1 MEAVQDH
8 RSREFYEG
16 LLLSMIEPLKGRFS
30 PGKARLE
37 LGAETAGYGNRVAGM
52 EGYSRLL
59 WGLVPYWA
67 GGGKDVSLLPV
78 YLEGLANGTNPDSP
92 EYWGDLHHKDQRMVE
107 MAAIAY
113 GLLMIPEKLWEPLAE
128 PSRNHLAAWLGQ
140 INLYSLAENNWQYFN
155 VITNLALKHIGM
167 PYSDERMEE
176 AMAKY
181 ESFYLG
187 NGWYSDGL
195 RPQKDYY
202 VSFAIH
208 FYCLLYAKFM
218 CDEDPIR
225 SALFKTRAKEFA
237 GTFIYWFDDEGKAL
251 PFGRSMTYRFAQAA
265 FWSVSAM
272 LELDVLPM
280 GVLKGLIERHMEQ
293 WLRQPIF
300 DNGGVLSIGYA
311 YPNLNMSEGYNA
323 SGSPY
328 WAFKSFALLAL
339 PADHNFWTVKSEP
352 LPKLEQRLAI
362 AECNMLIC
370 RNGYNVTALTAGQYP
385 VLQLTH
391 AAEKYA
397 KFAYSSRFGFSC
409 PRSYSHLHEA
419 GTDSMLAFYVH
430 DMIYVRKACL
440 EFSVTAT
447 EVYSRWSP
455 ARGIEVETWLIPTD
469 EGHIRRHIITSELEC
484 TAYDCGFAYP
494 DFPGETCREVSD
506 TFAAVIDANGRSS
519 AASGT
524 GRPMVITSAPNT
536 NLIFPTTLIPAIEY
550 RIPKGRSSA
559 ETRIEA
565 VFADVKIRTGSGNG
579 YEICDQ

>member
-1 MEAVQDH
+1 MEAVTDYG
-8 RSREFYEG
+8 SREFYEG

-30 PGKARLE
+30 PGKARLQ
-37 LGAETAGYGNRVAGM
+37 LGAETAGYGNRIAGM
-52 EGYSRLL
+52 EGFSRLL

-78 YLEGLANGTNPDSP
+78 YLEGLASGTNPDAP
-92 EYWGDLHHKDQRMVE
+92 EYWGDLHDKDQRMVE
-107 MAAIAY
+107 MAAIAF

-128 PSRNHLAAWLGQ
+128 HSRTHLAAWLGQ

-155 VITNLALKHIGM
+155 VITNLALKHVGS
-167 PYSDERMEE
+167 PYSNERMEE

-202 VSFAIH
+202 ISFAIH

-218 CDEDPIR
+218 EEEDPVR
-225 SALFKTRAKEFA
+225 SALFKARAKEFA

-265 FWSVSAM
+265 FWSMSAM
-272 LELDVLPM
+272 LELDVLPL
-280 GVLKGLIERHMEQ
+280 GVLKGLIGRHMEQ
-293 WLRQPIF
+293 WLRQPIY

-328 WAFKSFALLAL
+328 WAFKTFALLAL
-339 PADHNFWTVKSEP
+339 PAEHEFWKVESEP
-352 LPKLEQRLAI
+352 LPRLKKQMVI
-362 AECNMLIC
+362 PECNMLIS
-370 RNGYNVTALTAGQYP
+370 RRGYDVTALTAGQYP

-397 KFAYSSRFGFSC
+397 KFAYSTRFGFSC
-409 PRSYSHLHEA
+409 PRSYCQLHEA
-419 GTDSMLAFYVH
+419 GTDSMLAFSVH
-430 DMIYVRKACL
+430 NMIYVRKGCL
-440 EFSVTAT
+440 EFSVTET
-447 EVYSRWSP
+447 EVYSKWSP
-455 ARGIEVETWLIPTD
+455 VEGIEVETWLIPTD
-469 EGHIRRHIITSELEC
+469 KGHIRRHIITSQLEC

-494 DFPGETCREVSD
+494 DLPGETRSHAD
-506 TFAAVIDANGRSS
+506 GTLAVVTDSNGRST
-519 AASGT
+519 AASET
-524 GRPMVITSAPNT
+524 GKAMVITSAPNT
-536 NLIFPTTLIPAIEY
+536 NLIFPTTIIPAIEY
-550 RIPKGRSSA
+550 RIPKGRISV
-559 ETRIEA
+559 ETRIETD
-565 VFADVKIRTGSGNG
+565 FADVKIRTGGGNG
-579 YEICDQ
+579 YEICS